1 MAMAAVVV
9 ITVQEEPVSTKGHQG
24 LVQEP
29 LTRFGLSLFWKLL
42 LPKSPLMLLALSAG
56 WSRHRHLPMYFR

>member
-1 MAMAAVVV
+1 MAMEAVVV

-42 LPKSPLMLLALSAG
+42 LPKSPLMLLAL
-56 WSRHRHLPMYFR
+56 

>member
-1 MAMAAVVV
+1 MAMAMAAAAVV
-9 ITVQEEPVSTKGHQG
+9 VSTKGHQG

-42 LPKSPLMLLALSAG
+42 LPKSPLMLLASSAG
-56 WSRHRHLPMYFR
+56 WSRLRHLPMYSR